1 MLYNPLRIGHSYL
14 THSYLLMDEDPPVCI
29 PCNSL
34 LTTEHILI
42 NCVDVYVSFAKI
54 SISF

>member
-1 MLYNPLRIGHSYL
+1 MLYNPLRIGHTYL

-34 LTTEHILI
+34 LTTEHILT
-42 NCVDVYVSFAKI
+42 NCVDVRI
-54 SISF
+54 CIIC